1 MHYLVP
7 GGDRCDRGDGKI
19 EGKIVMYMKASIRWI
34 KKETRDTSTYCL
46 KLKEK
51 FIFRP
56 GQFSML
62 YVPGIGEAPISIS
75 SSPAAPEILHTVRV
89 AGDVTTSLSQLGT
102 GDTILLRGPYGS
114 GWPMEELRDR
124 TLVVVA
130 GGLGI
135 APLRPVLKEV
145 MRKDYGL
152 NGKPVILYGCKSPKD
167 IIFRDEFPRIRD
179 AFDVCLT
186 VDKADPEMIWRG
198 ETGFVPDVI
207 GKINF
212 DPLKS
217 VVFICGPEVMMKSS
231 VNKLLGRGVPP
242 EKIYLSM
249 ERNMNC
255 GMGVCGHCMFG
266 PFFICKYGPVLRYS
280 DIRDFIDEREL

>member
-1 MHYLVP
+1 M
-7 GGDRCDRGDGKI
+7 K
-19 EGKIVMYMKASIRWI
+19 YMEASIRWI

-51 FIFRP
+51 FIFLP
-56 GQFSML
+56 GQFNIM
-62 YVPGIGEAPISIS
+62 YIPGIGEAPISIS
-75 SSPAAPEILHTVRV
+75 SSPEAPELFHTIRI
-89 AGDVTTSLSQLGT
+89 AGDVTTALSKLKE

-124 TLVVVA
+124 TLVIIA

-135 APLRPVLKEV
+135 APLRAVLKEV

-152 NGKPVILYGCKSPKD
+152 ISKPVLLYGSKSPKD
-167 IIFRDEFPRIRD
+167 IIFRDEFPRFRD
-179 AFDVCLT
+179 AFDVYLT

-198 ETGFVPDVI
+198 NTGFVPEVI
-207 GKINF
+207 GKIDFN
-212 DPLKS
+212 LLTS

-231 VNKLLGRGVPP
+231 IDKLLECGVPA

-255 GMGVCGHCMFG
+255 GRGICGHCMFG
-266 PFFICKYGPVLRYS
+266 PFFVCKEGPVFRYS
-280 DIRDFIDEREL
+280 DISDFIHAGEI

>member
-1 MHYLVP
+1 ML
-7 GGDRCDRGDGKI
+7 
-19 EGKIVMYMKASIRWI
+19 MYVQASIRWI

-51 FIFRP
+51 FIFHP
-56 GQFSML
+56 GQFNML

-89 AGDVTTSLSQLGT
+89 AGDVTTALTRLT
-102 GDTILLRGPYGS
+102 EGDTIVLRGPYGS
-114 GWPMEELRDR
+114 GWPMDELRDR
-124 TLVVVA
+124 TLVVIA

-135 APLRPVLKEV
+135 APLRPVMKEV

-152 NGKPVILYGCKSPKD
+152 NSRPVILYGSKSPKD
-167 IIFRDEFPRIRD
+167 IIFRDEFPRFRD
-179 AFDVCLT
+179 VFDVHLT

-198 ETGFVPDVI
+198 DTGFVPDVI

-212 DPLKS
+212 DPLTS
-217 VVFICGPEVMMKSS
+217 VAFICGPEVMMKSS
-231 VNKLLGRGVPP
+231 ITKLLGRGIPA

-255 GMGVCGHCMFG
+255 GRGICGHCMFG
-266 PFFICKYGPVLRYS
+266 PFFVCREGPVFRYS
-280 DIRDFIDEREL
+280 EIRDFIDAREL